1 VETNSVQIIGSKRVE
16 SLGAYA
22 FDAIDRK
29 VAALRDQ
36 GLAPVDFGVG
46 DPTLP
51 APELVRR
58 ATAEAIETYRC
69 AGYPP
74 YAGMPEFRVA
84 VADWTRRR
92 FGVDLDP
99 DREIIA
105 TVGSKEAIF
114 HFAEAIL
121 DPGDLVISP
130 DPGYPPYERGTLF
143 AEGHVHLMPLRPEN
157 NFMPDLESIP
167 SEIAKRAKIFWLTH
181 PNSPTGAIASPEYL
195 NSWIEYCRAHDI
207 IAACDEAYTEIYF
220 ADPPHS
226 ALEFGFD
233 GVIVFQSLSK
243 RSAMTSYRVGWCAGD
258 ERIIS
263 LFRKVKTNVDSGAP
277 WFVQAG
283 AVAALSDEDHV
294 AVFRDGY
301 RKQRDV
307 LVDAFERAGLPRS
320 EPEATLYVWQRAP
333 EGMSAI
339 ELAERLL
346 DPRIA
351 AVTLPGPALS
361 SRSNATPEEID
372 YIRLALVPS
381 FADCARVA
389 TNIADHLRL

>member
-1 VETNSVQIIGSKRVE
+1 MQIIGSKRLE

-29 VAALRDQ
+29 VQALREQ

-58 ATAEAIETYRC
+58 ATAAGIETYKC
-69 AGYPP
+69 SGYPP
-74 YAGMPEFRVA
+74 YAGMPEYRTA
-84 VADWTRRR
+84 VAEWTKRR

-99 DREIIA
+99 ATEVIG

-114 HFAEAIL
+114 NFAEAIL

-143 AEGHVHLMPLRPEN
+143 AEGKVHLLPLDPDN
-157 NFMPDLESIP
+157 NFMPDYESIP
-167 SEIAKRAKIFWLTH
+167 EDVARKAKIFWLTH
-181 PNSPTGAIASPEYL
+181 PNSPTGAVASAEYL
-195 NSWIEYCRAHDI
+195 KGWIEFCRSHDI

-220 ADPPHS
+220 GDPPHS
-226 ALEFGFD
+226 ALEFGLE

-243 RSAMTSYRVGWCAGD
+243 RSAMTSYRIGWCAGD
-258 ERIIS
+258 ERIVS

-283 AVAALSDEDHV
+283 AIAALSDEVHV
-294 AVFRDGY
+294 AEFRDGY
-301 RKQRDV
+301 RRQRDV
-307 LVDAFERAGLPRS
+307 LVDAFEAAGLPRS
-320 EPEATLYVWQRAP
+320 EPAATLYIWQRCP
-333 EGMSAI
+333 DGMSAV

-346 DPRIA
+346 DPKIA

-361 SRSNATPEEID
+361 SRPDATPREID

-381 FADCARVA
+381 FDDCARVA
-389 TNIADHLRL
+389 ASIAEHLRV